1 MRYKNYKNS
10 IKAKVSKVTGALPI
24 YLFTLIPLLTAC
36 TDLDQTAQSSID
48 KDNFY
53 QSEADLQ
60 AAVNGVYEILSDNAL
75 AGEMHGVY
83 NNELIYFNE
92 LQSEYARRGTA
103 NSADIAEIGNFAI
116 TPTNA
121 FVESTWLVHYTGIN
135 RANILIDKAE
145 ASSKFSDAVK
155 RSYVGQAKFLRALFY
170 FDLVR
175 FYGDVP
181 LVLHD
186 GEGEGAARTA
196 SDEVYRQIVADLED
210 AEQIPAGTSALTSI
224 ASSGAAT
231 ALLAKVY
238 LFWAQIDTDYS
249 LAHQS
254 ELYQKAVD
262 YADKSIRSGQY
273 RLIDKFIDNWSL
285 DKQDGPELIFTVEH
299 KFGNNRNVTGHCV
312 FSTGFTNSKLPV
324 IAALSNE
331 MYDNFDP
338 ADQRRDA
345 SLTKRLWNPD
355 TQSYFDFD
363 RLRYRKYIDTLYMA
377 NYSAPY
383 ISGQNTSSSVLRYA
397 EVLLIKA
404 EAENELNGPTTAAYD
419 AINQVRRRA
428 YYSPYSLQQNQP
440 TDGTTLDLSG
450 LTKDEFREALHAERY
465 KEFITEGTRWF
476 DLKRWHILVKTIKER
491 VPADDLKYQNISPK
505 HYYLPIPS
513 KQITL
518 NPNLEQN
525 WGYAGNTAGT
535 DPYTAK
541 GWQ

>member
-1 MRYKNYKNS
+1 MKKNIYTYA
-10 IKAKVSKVTGALPI
+10 IGVALILTG
-24 YLFTLIPLLTAC
+24 C
-36 TDLDQTAQSSID
+36 SDLDQTAQSAID

-60 AAVNGVYEILSDNAL
+60 AALNGVYQILSDREI
-75 AGEMHGVY
+75 AGEMHGIY
-83 NNELIYFNE
+83 NNEMIYFND

-121 FVESTWLVHYTGIN
+121 FVESTWLVHYVGIN
-135 RANILIDKAE
+135 RANILIDKVE
-145 ASSKFSDAVK
+145 SGNFSQSVK
-155 RSYVGQAKFLRALFY
+155 DSFIGQAKFLRGLYY

-186 GEGEGAARTA
+186 GEGEGKERT
-196 SDEVYRQIVADLED
+196 SQDEVYQQIVADLQD
-210 AEQIPAGTSALTSI
+210 AENIPAGTSSLTSV

-231 ALLAKVY
+231 ALLSKVY
-238 LFWAQIDTDYS
+238 LFWAQIDTEYS

-254 ELYQKAVD
+254 ELYRKAVE
-262 YADKSIRSGQY
+262 YADKTIGLKRY
-273 RLIDKFIDNWSL
+273 ALLDKFIDNWSL
-285 DKQDGPELIFTVEH
+285 DKKDNEELIFTVEH
-299 KFGNNRNVTGHCV
+299 KYGVNRNVTGHCV
-312 FSTGFTNSKLPV
+312 FSTGFTNVSLPV
-324 IAALSNE
+324 IAALDNS

-338 ADQRRDA
+338 NDQRRDA
-345 SLTKRLWNPD
+345 SVTKRLWNPD
-355 TQSYFDFD
+355 TQSYYDFD

-397 EVLLIKA
+397 EILLVKA
-404 EAENELNGPTTAAYD
+404 EAENELNGPTAAAYD

-428 YYSPYSLQQNQP
+428 YWSPYSQSQNQP
-440 TDGTTLDLSG
+440 TDGTSLNLSG
-450 LTKDEFREALHAERY
+450 LSKEQFREALQAERY

-476 DLKRWHILVKTIKER
+476 DLKRWHILVKTIKDK
-491 VPADDLKYQNISPK
+491 VPADDLKYKNISQK

-518 NPNLEQN
+518 NPKLEQN
-525 WGYAGNTAGT
+525 WGYGSGDDESNN
-535 DPYTAK
+535 PYTAK
-541 GWQ
+541 GWK